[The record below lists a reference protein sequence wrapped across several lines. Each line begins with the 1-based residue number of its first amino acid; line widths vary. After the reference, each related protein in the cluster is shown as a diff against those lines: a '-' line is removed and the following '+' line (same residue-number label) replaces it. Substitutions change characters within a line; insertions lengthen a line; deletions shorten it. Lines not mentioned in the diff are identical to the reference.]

1 MKPNFFAQR
10 PESADR
16 NLQQAERPRRRI
28 RPKIPDGPQRS
39 GQQAE
44 KQGSSTRQ
52 AQQDVQPGNSLHPA
66 EKKHKHRQQ
75 GGQAVAA
82 VQDARQARMPQPQG
96 PEQIVE
102 QRDAAPQHNG
112 LDKCQQL
119 NRNFVL
125 HIS

>member
-28 RPKIPDGPQRS
+28 RPKLPD

-44 KQGSSTRQ
+44 KQGSSPRQ

-96 PEQIVE
+96 PEQVVE

-112 LDKCQQL
+112 LDKRQQL